1 MKYKVRFLGAPE
13 IFIDGQALS
22 FPFQKARIL
31 AFILIEE
38 KSVSKDKLC
47 EYLWSDKTL
56 EKGRR
61 NLSNAL
67 SYIRT
72 VIPVNVAGGN
82 VSLAPKLKIERDID
96 LLHCMD
102 DMEWD
107 RVGDLC
113 LPFMNIAEIEEW
125 PSLMDWL
132 LPKRQYYNN
141 MLVEALKKRAAK
153 KLAAPSEENYDDA
166 VLCYEKLSECEPYD
180 EKIHGELV
188 RLYIKTGQKVK
199 AVDAARAYSTRI
211 ESDLGMKADL
221 SDISFLMKRKST
233 GNVSSSKENVFEGAL
248 FSRSAEVFKML
259 DFLCRTGSEKSS
271 SCGIVWGEQG
281 IGKTVFI
288 SEVTSCLKEKGWEC
302 YFVRCSPEEKD
313 RPGVPFIQLLQ
324 KSKYSVSQLGNI
336 ESLTELNY
344 SRLGDILY
352 QQVAESSQAPHKLL
366 VIEDIQW
373 MDNAS
378 WMILETVMW
387 NHSLPRHLLI
397 SGFEDIRP
405 AFMIRTTLADE
416 PFEKLEVTL
425 RRFDIEETG
434 RFCRMICPD
443 RSWPDE
449 LIGEIYTQT
458 EGNPFFIKEL
468 VMFNEGAECKNA
480 AATYKNPFL
489 SVLERF
495 SDEERLFI
503 EAVAVSFPPA
513 YMRHIAE
520 ALDISL
526 LRVSNIYENIK
537 VHGLL
542 RESRE
547 DKDVSYHFT
556 HLKIREI
563 ILENMT
569 ASRKRALH
577 IGNIKLLEKIAFPL
591 SYGHR
596 NTYARLSYH
605 CHEAGLGSEELLWR
619 LRELKLHFR
628 AVHEVFPT
636 LTDRD
641 IMHYVPS
648 VDDINHT
655 RRSLK
660 EAWDLM
666 DAIVRSGEW
675 GERLAAAER
684 DLYILQGAYHWWE
697 GRYED
702 SRQMLTEGLRRAIV
716 IKDPEAVAEA
726 LVQMCFLAIQ
736 TDDAKFLRSCA
747 SKAYVISAKEHLHCW
762 LGVTLRFLAIAN
774 ILQGK
779 HREAERLLQMSSLVF
794 EKLER
799 EGSSYTVCIIAAEHF
814 KGDMMLASG
823 HAEEALS
830 LYINCINIGESIGL
844 YRGLGLSLAKSAF
857 CHMLLGDFNAA
868 EKLLVRMEKFYNL
881 VYSDLDGG
889 LQGSGIALGLM
900 GLINARKKQWAIAK
914 DYFMLAQK
922 LVGKTKRPTW
932 QAALCWS
939 KLELFKLDC
948 GIPEDF
954 AKDVL
959 GEDQR
964 WYSAQMERM
973 RHKVGWIN
981 ASWQCDK

>member
-1 MKYKVRFLGAPE
+1 MKHKARFLGVPE

-47 EYLWSDKTL
+47 EYLWADKTI

-67 SYIRT
+67 SYLRT

-96 LLHCMD
+96 SLCRID

-107 RVGDLC
+107 LVKDLC

-141 MLVEALKKRAAK
+141 ILVEALKKRAAK

-199 AVDAARAYSTRI
+199 AVDTARAYSMRI
-211 ESDLGMKADL
+211 EKDLGMKTDL
-221 SDISFLMKRKST
+221 ADISFLMKRKST
-233 GNVSSSKENVFEGAL
+233 DKLSSQKENIFEGA
-248 FSRSAEVFKML
+248 SSARSAEVFKML
-259 DFLCRTGSEKSS
+259 DFLCRTGAEKSS

-281 IGKTVFI
+281 IGKTAFI

-324 KSKYSVSQLGNI
+324 KSKSGAPDIGNI

-344 SRLGDILY
+344 SRLGDLIY
-352 QQVAESSQAPHKLL
+352 HEVAESSQTSNKLL

-387 NHSLPRHLLI
+387 NHSLPRHILI

-434 RFCRMICPD
+434 RFCRAICPD
-443 RSWPDE
+443 RSWPDD
-449 LIGEIYTQT
+449 LINEIYIQT

-468 VMFNEGAECKNA
+468 VMFNEGAECKNTGA
-480 AATYKNPFL
+480 AYKNPFL
-489 SVLERF
+489 SVIERF
-495 SDEERLFI
+495 SDEEKLFI
-503 EAVAVSFPPA
+503 EAAAISFPPA

-520 ALDISL
+520 TLDISL
-526 LRVSNIYENIK
+526 LRVSNIYESVK
-537 VHGLL
+537 TRGLL
-542 RESRE
+542 RESME

-569 ASRKRALH
+569 SSRKRALH
-577 IGNIKLLEKIAFPL
+577 ISNIRLLEKMAFPL
-591 SYGHR
+591 LYRHR
-596 NTYARLSYH
+596 NIYTRLLYH
-605 CHEAGLGSEELLWR
+605 CHEAGLSREELLWR

-641 IMHYVPS
+641 IMYYVPS
-648 VDDINHT
+648 VDDINYT

-666 DAIVRSGEW
+666 DAIIRSGE
-675 GERLAAAER
+675 GEDRLATAER
-684 DLYILQGAYHWWE
+684 DLYILQGAYCWWE

-702 SRQMLTEGLRRAIV
+702 SRQMLTEGLRRAIA
-716 IKDPEAVAEA
+716 IEEPEAVVEA

-736 TDDAKFLRSCA
+736 TDDAEFLRSCA

-779 HREAERLLQMSSLVF
+779 HNEAKRLLQMSSLVF

-799 EGSSYTVCIIAAEHF
+799 EGNSYTVCIIAAEHF

-823 HAEEALS
+823 CVKEALS

-857 CHMLLGDFNAA
+857 CHMLLGDFDAA

-881 VYSDLDGG
+881 VHSDLDGG

-939 KLELFKLDC
+939 KLELFKLDFC
-948 GIPEDF
+948 IPEGF
-954 AKDVL
+954 VKDVL
-959 GEDQR
+959 GEDQQ
-964 WYSAQMERM
+964 WYLTQMEQM
-973 RHKVGWIN
+973 KHKVGWIN
-981 ASWQCDK
+981 VP